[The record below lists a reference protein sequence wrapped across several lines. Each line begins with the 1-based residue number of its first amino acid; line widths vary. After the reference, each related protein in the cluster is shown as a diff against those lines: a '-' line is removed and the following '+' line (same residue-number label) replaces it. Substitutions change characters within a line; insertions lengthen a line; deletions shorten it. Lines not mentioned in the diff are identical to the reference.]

1 MSVYNRSLIILLD
14 YYNYSFNIYKAEQRQ
29 YNIKVL
35 TDTNNTKTCDN
46 RLLNDNQIVS
56 FN

>member
-1 MSVYNRSLIILLD
+1 M
-14 YYNYSFNIYKAEQRQ
+14 YKAEQRQ

-56 FN
+56 FNWYAGHQ